1 MSRNDTPLVL
11 VVDDEPAQRALL
23 SYNLEA
29 AGFRVA
35 TASDGEEAL
44 LLVAEESPDVILLD
58 WMLPRVSGIEVCRQ
72 LKAQRGAQD
81 AAIIMVSARSDES
94 DRVRGLETG
103 ADDYITKPFNMHL
116 LALRV
121 RNLIESRKKLREK
134 FGRSFDLNPT
144 AENLNT
150 LDKEFLERI
159 RAEVES
165 HLEDEHFSVDQLA
178 ATLCMSRMHLYR
190 KLKALS
196 GQSPNKV
203 IRSIRLKKAAQLL
216 LSGQY
221 NVSEVTYMVGYND
234 LKSFREQFKKEFGV
248 SPSDYN
254 GD

>member
-1 MSRNDTPLVL
+1 MTIRVMI
-11 VVDDEPAQRALL
+11 VDDHSVVRQGLTMFLTLDEGIEIVG
-23 SYNLEA
+23 EA
-29 AGFRVA
+29 EN
-35 TASDGEEAL
+35 GEEAL
-44 LLVAEESPDVILLD
+44 ALARDLQPDVVLMDLLMPKMDGIEMCAKVKSEMITSHIPVILLTA
-58 WMLPRVSGIEVCRQ
+58 RTS
-72 LKAQRGAQD
+72 
-81 AAIIMVSARSDES
+81 MVFKVD
-94 DRVRGLETG
+94 GLETG